1 MAYPSIPPRPAYD
14 ADWTALGDA
23 WHAAL
28 TQALSD
34 DPVIRAG
41 LTSVKGTVAGL
52 AAGLAPTANPSFTG
66 TVTGISKGMVGL
78 GNVDNTADAAKA
90 IDGAQIT
97 SGVLD
102 PARLPAGC
110 AAIRTRLPAG
120 EANPS
125 ATNWAARPSGYP
137 IVLSIGAPPGP
148 VDALATDIHVP
159 TATAAATSVPQP
171 IGLTDGS
178 TIPVWTGSDIFD
190 QAQLVGAIT
199 TQVTAQATYD
209 AYTSRLPAA
218 KLLPGFRQMAAN
230 ACALL
235 YTSAAQVPRKHPN
248 LTLVF
253 SSTSGV
259 LAQAWSQTSTIEF
272 GPLSVGA
279 AVTASYSTHE
289 VVHLFQHS
297 PTNGTAQTSGV
308 IEGIADWVLV
318 QMGYHTAANQRPA
331 GGGTAWDAGYDTTA
345 FFFDWIER
353 VAGGGTPG
361 FVRALNQSL
370 NVPTWNQTV
379 ITALNVQ
386 GKTVDALWVDYKAW
400 LNPAPLPQAAGL
412 AGSWAL
418 SFADEF
424 TGTAVNSSNWSR
436 LRGNPATGLYDSP
449 YSPANDDS
457 SWDAAYAT
465 VSDGLLRLRWD
476 RTPSESYGITYPYTA
491 GIVTSEGLRSFTP
504 EVFIEARIWF
514 TDTPGLWPAFWLD
527 PLVGWPPEIDI
538 AEFVPDD
545 TPDGLYK
552 PHFNYH
558 WSEGGVHRQ
567 MGWKWYGTAGQS
579 IAGAWHT
586 YGLHWTTSKLQVYLD
601 GQPGPSYAGPGIT
614 SQDMYIILSSG
625 VRKGHLPAAGEMRV
639 DYVRSWTP
647 GGQGALTDRTSVP
660 YTASNGAAA
669 TYHAWAAG
677 RATGAPLLVWLHG
690 DGAWEHDNPNSAYV
704 FGGAGGVR
712 QVCADRGVI
721 CVSAQSPDATGTRTW
736 WENPTRNVTYLT
748 DLIGKLKTDYSPS
761 RIILAGY
768 SGGAQ
773 FATQYFIPQKSGV
786 LGAGGSIV
794 FGGGGKPVSP
804 TNPSFTTTF
813 KNSWW
818 MHWATGA
825 LDTAANSSEGY
836 DALGFAQAGA
846 SWYQTAGFSTS
857 TYWIPGRNHM
867 IDGLFGGIV
876 AARLDGTPVVTPPT
890 QDAGWKE
897 VALRITSTAENSTTN
912 WTTAYSYIEDINDG
926 RGYTA
931 GIVGWCSGTGDMLV
945 LVQYAAQQT
954 PGNLLEKWI
963 PKLQQIM
970 AAAYSQR
977 PSLSDS
983 LLGSAFIADWKTA
996 AAQAWFQAAQRAER
1010 DRLYW
1015 GPAAAQAAKDGVGN
1029 CGRAVMYDISV
1040 NHGQG
1045 SDPESFGGICA
1056 AAAAQAKPPSQG
1068 GTEKAY
1074 LLALCDK
1081 RDAVL
1086 RSWGD
1091 YQSNGRSPAF
1101 RNLVNNNMSFTF
1113 PITWSMYGSN
1123 YSITSLPTG
1132 PG

>member
-34 DPVIRAG
+34 DPVIRAD

-137 IVLSIGAPPGP
+137 LVLNVGAAPGP
-148 VDALATDIHVP
+148 VDALATDIHIP
-159 TATAAATSVPQP
+159 TATAAAPSTPQP
-171 IGLTDGS
+171 IALTDGS
-178 TIPVWTGSDIFD
+178 TIPLWAGAELFD
-190 QAQLVGAIT
+190 QTQLIGAVT

-235 YTSAAQVPRKHPN
+235 YTSMAQVPYKHPN

-259 LAQAWSQTSTIEF
+259 LAQTWKSLSKIEF

-318 QMGYHTAANQRPA
+318 QMGYHTAANQRPT

-353 VAGGGTPG
+353 TAGGGTPG

-370 NVPTWNQTV
+370 NTATWSSSV
-379 ITALNVQ
+379 ITSLNVQ
-386 GKTVDALWVDYKAW
+386 GKTVDQLWTDYKAA
-400 LNPAPLPQAAGL
+400 LAPPA
-412 AGSWAL
+412 
-418 SFADEF
+418 
-424 TGTAVNSSNWSR
+424 
-436 LRGNPATGLYDSP
+436 
-449 YSPANDDS
+449 
-457 SWDAAYAT
+457 
-465 VSDGLLRLRWD
+465 
-476 RTPSESYGITYPYTA
+476 
-491 GIVTSEGLRSFTP
+491 
-504 EVFIEARIWF
+504 
-514 TDTPGLWPAFWLD
+514 
-527 PLVGWPPEIDI
+527 
-538 AEFVPDD
+538 
-545 TPDGLYK
+545 
-552 PHFNYH
+552 
-558 WSEGGVHRQ
+558 
-567 MGWKWYGTAGQS
+567 
-579 IAGAWHT
+579 
-586 YGLHWTTSKLQVYLD
+586 
-601 GQPGPSYAGPGIT
+601 
-614 SQDMYIILSSG
+614 
-625 VRKGHLPAAGEMRV
+625 V
-639 DYVRSWTP
+639 DNT
-647 GGQGALTDRTSVP
+647 
-660 YTASNGAAA
+660 
-669 TYHAWAAG
+669 
-677 RATGAPLLVWLHG
+677 
-690 DGAWEHDNPNSAYV
+690 
-704 FGGAGGVR
+704 
-712 QVCADRGVI
+712 
-721 CVSAQSPDATGTRTW
+721 
-736 WENPTRNVTYLT
+736 
-748 DLIGKLKTDYSPS
+748 
-761 RIILAGY
+761 
-768 SGGAQ
+768 
-773 FATQYFIPQKSGV
+773 
-786 LGAGGSIV
+786 
-794 FGGGGKPVSP
+794 
-804 TNPSFTTTF
+804 
-813 KNSWW
+813 
-818 MHWATGA
+818 
-825 LDTAANSSEGY
+825 
-836 DALGFAQAGA
+836 
-846 SWYQTAGFSTS
+846 
-857 TYWIPGRNHM
+857 
-867 IDGLFGGIV
+867 
-876 AARLDGTPVVTPPT
+876 
-890 QDAGWKE
+890 AGWKE

-912 WTTAYSYIEDINDG
+912 WTTAYPYIEDIGDG
-926 RGYTA
+926 RGLTA

-977 PSLSDS
+977 PSLSNS

-1015 GPAAAQAAKDGVGN
+1015 GPAAAQATTDGVGN

>member
-34 DPVIRAG
+34 DPVIRAD

-137 IVLSIGAPPGP
+137 LVLSIGAPPGP

-159 TATAAATSVPQP
+159 TATAAAPSTPQP
-171 IGLTDGS
+171 IALTDGS
-178 TIPVWTGSDIFD
+178 TIPLWAGSELFD
-190 QAQLVGAIT
+190 QTQLVGAVT

-235 YTSAAQVPRKHPN
+235 YTSMAQVPYKHPN

-259 LAQAWSQTSTIEF
+259 LAQTWKSLSKIEF

-345 FFFDWIER
+345 FFFDWVEKT
-353 VAGGGTPG
+353 AGGGTPG

-370 NVPTWNQTV
+370 NTSTWNASV
-379 ITALNVQ
+379 ITSLNVQ
-386 GKTVDALWVDYKAW
+386 GKTVDQLWAEYKTW
-400 LNPAPLPQAAGL
+400 LGAPTASLP
-412 AGSWAL
+412 
-418 SFADEF
+418 
-424 TGTAVNSSNWSR
+424 
-436 LRGNPATGLYDSP
+436 
-449 YSPANDDS
+449 
-457 SWDAAYAT
+457 
-465 VSDGLLRLRWD
+465 
-476 RTPSESYGITYPYTA
+476 
-491 GIVTSEGLRSFTP
+491 
-504 EVFIEARIWF
+504 
-514 TDTPGLWPAFWLD
+514 
-527 PLVGWPPEIDI
+527 
-538 AEFVPDD
+538 
-545 TPDGLYK
+545 
-552 PHFNYH
+552 
-558 WSEGGVHRQ
+558 
-567 MGWKWYGTAGQS
+567 
-579 IAGAWHT
+579 
-586 YGLHWTTSKLQVYLD
+586 
-601 GQPGPSYAGPGIT
+601 
-614 SQDMYIILSSG
+614 
-625 VRKGHLPAAGEMRV
+625 
-639 DYVRSWTP
+639 
-647 GGQGALTDRTSVP
+647 LTDRTGVSF
-660 YTASNGAAA
+660 TGAGQ
-669 TYHAWAAG
+669 TGQYHAWASGLTAG
-677 RATGAPLLVWLHG
+677 AGLLVWLHG
-690 DGAWEHDNPNSAYV
+690 DAAYEHNNPTSTYV
-704 FGGAGGVR
+704 FGGTNGVTAVGR
-712 QVCADRGVI
+712 ARGYIV
-721 CVSAQSPDATGTRTW
+721 VSARTPDTTGDVTW
-736 WENPTRNVTYLT
+736 WENGNGNADYLAALLDHLTAGYATDPTKVV
-748 DLIGKLKTDYSPS
+748 
-761 RIILAGY
+761 LAGY

-773 FATQYFIPQKSGV
+773 QITQFFLARYPNRLSRGW
-786 LGAGGSIV
+786 GTIV
-794 FGGGGKPVSP
+794 FGGGEAPDITP
-804 TNPSFTTTF
+804 TFSTAIKAQLT
-813 KNSWW
+813 
-818 MHWATGA
+818 MHWAAGE
-825 LDTAANSSEGY
+825 LDTAANSSDGFGGREAATAGEAWY
-836 DALGFAQAGA
+836 RAKGFARTSIQLIAGKGHA
-846 SWYQTAGFSTS
+846 L
-857 TYWIPGRNHM
+857 
-867 IDGLFGGIV
+867 DGLFGGIV

-912 WTTAYSYIEDINDG
+912 WTTAYSYIEDIGDR

-983 LLGSAFIADWKTA
+983 LLGSAYIADWKTA

-1015 GPAAAQAAKDGVGN
+1015 GPAAAQATKDGVGN

-1101 RNLVNNNMSFTF
+1101 RNLVNNNMNFNF
-1113 PITWSMYGSN
+1113 PITWSMYGSS

>member
-34 DPVIRAG
+34 DPVIRAD

-159 TATAAATSVPQP
+159 TATAAAPSTPQP
-171 IGLTDGS
+171 IALTDGS
-178 TIPVWTGSDIFD
+178 TIPLWAGSDIFD

-235 YTSAAQVPRKHPN
+235 YTSAAQVPYKHPN

-259 LAQAWSQTSTIEF
+259 LAQTWKSLSKIEF

-353 VAGGGTPG
+353 TAGGGTPG

-370 NVPTWNQTV
+370 NTATWSSSV
-379 ITALNVQ
+379 ITSLNVQ
-386 GKTVDALWVDYKAW
+386 GKTVDQLWTDYKAA
-400 LNPAPLPQAAGL
+400 LAPPA
-412 AGSWAL
+412 
-418 SFADEF
+418 
-424 TGTAVNSSNWSR
+424 
-436 LRGNPATGLYDSP
+436 
-449 YSPANDDS
+449 
-457 SWDAAYAT
+457 
-465 VSDGLLRLRWD
+465 
-476 RTPSESYGITYPYTA
+476 
-491 GIVTSEGLRSFTP
+491 
-504 EVFIEARIWF
+504 
-514 TDTPGLWPAFWLD
+514 
-527 PLVGWPPEIDI
+527 
-538 AEFVPDD
+538 
-545 TPDGLYK
+545 
-552 PHFNYH
+552 
-558 WSEGGVHRQ
+558 
-567 MGWKWYGTAGQS
+567 
-579 IAGAWHT
+579 
-586 YGLHWTTSKLQVYLD
+586 
-601 GQPGPSYAGPGIT
+601 
-614 SQDMYIILSSG
+614 
-625 VRKGHLPAAGEMRV
+625 V
-639 DYVRSWTP
+639 DNT
-647 GGQGALTDRTSVP
+647 
-660 YTASNGAAA
+660 
-669 TYHAWAAG
+669 
-677 RATGAPLLVWLHG
+677 
-690 DGAWEHDNPNSAYV
+690 
-704 FGGAGGVR
+704 
-712 QVCADRGVI
+712 
-721 CVSAQSPDATGTRTW
+721 
-736 WENPTRNVTYLT
+736 
-748 DLIGKLKTDYSPS
+748 
-761 RIILAGY
+761 
-768 SGGAQ
+768 
-773 FATQYFIPQKSGV
+773 
-786 LGAGGSIV
+786 
-794 FGGGGKPVSP
+794 
-804 TNPSFTTTF
+804 
-813 KNSWW
+813 
-818 MHWATGA
+818 
-825 LDTAANSSEGY
+825 
-836 DALGFAQAGA
+836 
-846 SWYQTAGFSTS
+846 
-857 TYWIPGRNHM
+857 
-867 IDGLFGGIV
+867 
-876 AARLDGTPVVTPPT
+876 
-890 QDAGWKE
+890 AGWKE

-912 WTTAYSYIEDINDG
+912 WTTAYPYIEDIGDG

-977 PSLSDS
+977 PSLSNS

-1015 GPAAAQAAKDGVGN
+1015 GPAAAQATRDGVGN

-1091 YQSNGRSPAF
+1091 YQANGRSPAF

>member
-14 ADWTALGDA
+14 TDWTALGDA

-34 DPVIRAG
+34 DPVIRAD
-41 LTSVKGTVAGL
+41 LTEVKGRVSSL
-52 AAGLAPTANPSFTG
+52 ASGLAPTANPSFTG

-97 SGVLD
+97 TGTLD

-137 IVLSIGAPPGP
+137 LVLSIGAPPGP

-159 TATAAATSVPQP
+159 TATAASPVVPQP
-171 IGLTDGS
+171 ITLTDGS
-178 TIPVWTGSDIFD
+178 TIPLWTGSDAFD
-190 QAQLVGAIT
+190 GAQLIGAVT

-235 YTSAAQVPRKHPN
+235 YTSMAQVPYKHPN

-259 LAQAWSQTSTIEF
+259 LAQTWKSLSKIEF

-297 PTNGTAQTSGV
+297 PTNGTTQTSGV

-353 VAGGGTPG
+353 TAGGGTPG

-370 NVPTWNQTV
+370 NTSTWNASV
-379 ITALNVQ
+379 ITSLNVQ
-386 GKTVDALWVDYKAW
+386 GKTVDQLWTDYKAA
-400 LNPAPLPQAAGL
+400 LAPPA
-412 AGSWAL
+412 
-418 SFADEF
+418 
-424 TGTAVNSSNWSR
+424 
-436 LRGNPATGLYDSP
+436 
-449 YSPANDDS
+449 
-457 SWDAAYAT
+457 
-465 VSDGLLRLRWD
+465 
-476 RTPSESYGITYPYTA
+476 
-491 GIVTSEGLRSFTP
+491 
-504 EVFIEARIWF
+504 
-514 TDTPGLWPAFWLD
+514 
-527 PLVGWPPEIDI
+527 
-538 AEFVPDD
+538 
-545 TPDGLYK
+545 
-552 PHFNYH
+552 
-558 WSEGGVHRQ
+558 
-567 MGWKWYGTAGQS
+567 
-579 IAGAWHT
+579 
-586 YGLHWTTSKLQVYLD
+586 
-601 GQPGPSYAGPGIT
+601 
-614 SQDMYIILSSG
+614 
-625 VRKGHLPAAGEMRV
+625 V
-639 DYVRSWTP
+639 DNT
-647 GGQGALTDRTSVP
+647 
-660 YTASNGAAA
+660 
-669 TYHAWAAG
+669 
-677 RATGAPLLVWLHG
+677 
-690 DGAWEHDNPNSAYV
+690 
-704 FGGAGGVR
+704 
-712 QVCADRGVI
+712 
-721 CVSAQSPDATGTRTW
+721 
-736 WENPTRNVTYLT
+736 
-748 DLIGKLKTDYSPS
+748 
-761 RIILAGY
+761 
-768 SGGAQ
+768 
-773 FATQYFIPQKSGV
+773 
-786 LGAGGSIV
+786 
-794 FGGGGKPVSP
+794 
-804 TNPSFTTTF
+804 
-813 KNSWW
+813 
-818 MHWATGA
+818 
-825 LDTAANSSEGY
+825 
-836 DALGFAQAGA
+836 
-846 SWYQTAGFSTS
+846 
-857 TYWIPGRNHM
+857 
-867 IDGLFGGIV
+867 
-876 AARLDGTPVVTPPT
+876 
-890 QDAGWKE
+890 AGWKE

-912 WTTAYSYIEDINDG
+912 WTTAYSYIEDIGDG
-926 RGYTA
+926 RGLTA

-977 PSLSDS
+977 PSLSNS

-1015 GPAAAQAAKDGVGN
+1015 GPAAAQATTDGVGN

>member
-34 DPVIRAG
+34 DPVIRAD

-102 PARLPAGC
+102 SARLPAGC

-159 TATAAATSVPQP
+159 TATAAAPSVPQP
-171 IGLTDGS
+171 IALTDGS

-190 QAQLVGAIT
+190 QAQLVGAVT

-235 YTSAAQVPRKHPN
+235 YTSMAQVPYKHPN

-259 LAQAWSQTSTIEF
+259 LAQTWKSLSKIEF

-297 PTNGTAQTSGV
+297 PTNGTTQTSGV

-318 QMGYHTAANQRPA
+318 QMGYHTAANQRPT

-353 VAGGGTPG
+353 TAGGGTPG

-370 NVPTWNQTV
+370 NTATWSSSV
-379 ITALNVQ
+379 ITSLNVQ
-386 GKTVDALWVDYKAW
+386 GKTVDQLWTDYKAA
-400 LNPAPLPQAAGL
+400 LAPPA
-412 AGSWAL
+412 
-418 SFADEF
+418 
-424 TGTAVNSSNWSR
+424 
-436 LRGNPATGLYDSP
+436 
-449 YSPANDDS
+449 
-457 SWDAAYAT
+457 
-465 VSDGLLRLRWD
+465 
-476 RTPSESYGITYPYTA
+476 
-491 GIVTSEGLRSFTP
+491 
-504 EVFIEARIWF
+504 
-514 TDTPGLWPAFWLD
+514 
-527 PLVGWPPEIDI
+527 
-538 AEFVPDD
+538 
-545 TPDGLYK
+545 
-552 PHFNYH
+552 
-558 WSEGGVHRQ
+558 
-567 MGWKWYGTAGQS
+567 
-579 IAGAWHT
+579 
-586 YGLHWTTSKLQVYLD
+586 
-601 GQPGPSYAGPGIT
+601 
-614 SQDMYIILSSG
+614 
-625 VRKGHLPAAGEMRV
+625 V
-639 DYVRSWTP
+639 DNT
-647 GGQGALTDRTSVP
+647 
-660 YTASNGAAA
+660 
-669 TYHAWAAG
+669 
-677 RATGAPLLVWLHG
+677 
-690 DGAWEHDNPNSAYV
+690 
-704 FGGAGGVR
+704 
-712 QVCADRGVI
+712 
-721 CVSAQSPDATGTRTW
+721 
-736 WENPTRNVTYLT
+736 
-748 DLIGKLKTDYSPS
+748 
-761 RIILAGY
+761 
-768 SGGAQ
+768 
-773 FATQYFIPQKSGV
+773 
-786 LGAGGSIV
+786 
-794 FGGGGKPVSP
+794 
-804 TNPSFTTTF
+804 
-813 KNSWW
+813 
-818 MHWATGA
+818 
-825 LDTAANSSEGY
+825 
-836 DALGFAQAGA
+836 
-846 SWYQTAGFSTS
+846 
-857 TYWIPGRNHM
+857 
-867 IDGLFGGIV
+867 
-876 AARLDGTPVVTPPT
+876 
-890 QDAGWKE
+890 AGWKE

-912 WTTAYSYIEDINDG
+912 WTTAYPYIEDIGDG

-977 PSLSDS
+977 PSLSNS

-1015 GPAAAQAAKDGVGN
+1015 GPAAAQATTDGVGN